1 MALLERVS
9 TLVRANLND
18 LIDKAEEPE
27 KMIKQVILDMQ
38 NQLLQVKTQVAIAIA
53 DQHLLEK
60 KQKENEDKVA
70 EWMRKAELSV
80 DKKQDDLARA
90 SLQRVESYRE
100 MSESFAQQVADQKA
114 QVENLKSALRQ
125 LEQKLS
131 EAQAKA
137 DLLIAQHRRA
147 RAVGK
152 ASDARMAM
160 GDGSKAA
167 AFDRMKRKVAHS
179 EAVSQAKAE
188 IAGDNMED
196 RLAALEKEDRIE
208 QLLAELKGKRGRSC
222 DRECAGDF
230 MINLR
235 SFMAVAE
242 RRGEFLGSH
251 ARGSGRLLVEYSF
264 SLAGGSYS
272 ANRLPCF
279 LGAACCDFTRF
290 VSDSLTVRY
299 RPGNPTVNKL
309 DRSVWEDLRS
319 VADFLDANS
328 V

>member
-70 EWMRKAELSV
+70 EWMRKAELAV

-90 SLQRVESYRE
+90 ALLRVESYRD
-100 MSESFAQQVADQKA
+100 MSSSFGQQVTDQKA
-114 QVENLKSALRQ
+114 QVENLKTALRQ
-125 LEQKLS
+125 LDQKLA

-152 ASDARMAM
+152 ASDAKMNA
-160 GDGSKAA
+160 GNGSKAA
-167 AFDRMKRKVAHS
+167 AFDRMKHKVVRE
-179 EAVSQAKAE
+179 EAVSQAKSELAT
-188 IAGDNMED
+188 DDVED

-208 QLLAELKGKRGRSC
+208 QLLGELKAKRG
-222 DRECAGDF
+222 A
-230 MINLR
+230 
-235 SFMAVAE
+235 
-242 RRGEFLGSH
+242 
-251 ARGSGRLLVEYSF
+251 
-264 SLAGGSYS
+264 
-272 ANRLPCF
+272 
-279 LGAACCDFTRF
+279 
-290 VSDSLTVRY
+290 
-299 RPGNPTVNKL
+299 
-309 DRSVWEDLRS
+309 
-319 VADFLDANS
+319 
-328 V
+328 

>member
-9 TLVRANLND
+9 TLIRANLND

-60 KQKENEDKVA
+60 KQKDNEDKHA
-70 EWMRKAELSV
+70 DWLRRAELAV

-90 SLQRVESYRE
+90 ALERSMSYKE
-100 MSESFAQQVADQKA
+100 LAESFGQQVADQKL
-114 QVENLKSALRQ
+114 QVENLKTALSK

-131 EAQAKA
+131 EANARA
-137 DLLIAQHRRA
+137 DLLIAQQRRS

-152 ASDARMAM
+152 AADAHAAI

-179 EAVSQAKAE
+179 EASSQAKAE
-188 IAGDNMED
+188 MVADNVDD

-208 QLLAELKGKRGRSC
+208 QLLVELKAKRG
-222 DRECAGDF
+222 A
-230 MINLR
+230 
-235 SFMAVAE
+235 
-242 RRGEFLGSH
+242 
-251 ARGSGRLLVEYSF
+251 
-264 SLAGGSYS
+264 
-272 ANRLPCF
+272 
-279 LGAACCDFTRF
+279 
-290 VSDSLTVRY
+290 
-299 RPGNPTVNKL
+299 
-309 DRSVWEDLRS
+309 
-319 VADFLDANS
+319 
-328 V
+328 